1 MSVRTRVLEA
11 LLQSIAGDAATY
23 GALDLTQDGAAAHV
37 LRRCDVQCST
47 EPIVGEVYGLVV
59 CEVKTLERADRYI
72 DPDGSIVVF
81 VPRNHRAELGHHELV
96 GRVRCA
102 EGEWRLMKP
111 ATAASV
117 EEDDPPSVSLVV
129 AVQDQAPELA
139 RLCTC
144 LSDLDADPHWELVVV
159 DRGSFDATAELLRHV
174 TGDLTSFR
182 TPRTVDAAQALY
194 LGLMRARGDVV
205 AILDADLVPDP
216 GLIRALC
223 HGATRR
229 PTSDVFAGRVLDEQ
243 GGAAVESGG
252 PARLLA
258 MRRRIL
264 EGDKSRSAAHLAV
277 RLRAARSARLP
288 EFCARRLPLPI
299 GLTPEAIEH
308 ATQAQSHPILAQR
321 SQGIE

>member
-37 LRRCDVQCST
+37 LRRCDVQCAT
-47 EPIVGEVYGLVV
+47 EPIIAEVYGLVV
-59 CEVKTLERADRYI
+59 CEVKSLERAERYI

-81 VPRNHRAELGHHELV
+81 VPRHHKAQLGDHPLV

-102 EGEWRLMKP
+102 EGEWRLIKP
-111 ATAASV
+111 AQTKTV
-117 EEDDPPSVSLVV
+117 EHDPPSVSLVV

-144 LSDLDADPHWELVVV
+144 LAGLDSDPHWELVVV
-159 DRGSFDATAELLRHV
+159 DRGSFDATGELLRHV
-174 TGDLTSFR
+174 SGDLTSFR
-182 TPRTVDAAQALY
+182 TPRTIDPAQALY
-194 LGLMRARGDVV
+194 LGLMRARGEIV

-223 HGATRR
+223 HGASRR
-229 PTSDVFAGRVLDEQ
+229 PTSDVFAGRVLDEA
-243 GGAAVESGG
+243 GCTAVESGG
-252 PARLLA
+252 PVRLLA

-264 EGDKSRSAAHLAV
+264 VGDRSRSAAHLAV
-277 RLRAARSARLP
+277 RLRTARSARLP
-288 EFCARRLPLPI
+288 DFCARRLPLPI

-308 ATQAQSHPILAQR
+308 AAQAQAHAVLAER
-321 SQGIE
+321 SQRIE